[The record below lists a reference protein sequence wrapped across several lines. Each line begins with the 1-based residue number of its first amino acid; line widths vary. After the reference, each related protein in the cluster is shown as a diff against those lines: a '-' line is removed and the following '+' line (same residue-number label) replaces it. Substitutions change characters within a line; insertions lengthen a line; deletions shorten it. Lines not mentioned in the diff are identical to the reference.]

1 MVTSPLWTDRDD
13 DMIKAG
19 RYHERPAMMP
29 IEIAEVMLKM
39 IESKEYSGGTVVLKT
54 KEVEKVVE
62 KGYDQRSESD
72 DPAPR
77 LAPDL
82 SRVRSVL
89 ENDRGVPWKP

>member
-1 MVTSPLWTDRDD
+1 
-13 DMIKAG
+13 
-19 RYHERPAMMP
+19 MMP

-39 IESKEYSGGTVVLKT
+39 IENKDYSCGTVVLKP

-62 KGYDQRSESD
+62 KGYDQRSEAD

-82 SRVRSVL
+82 SRIRSVL
-89 ENDRGVPWKP
+89 ERDRGVPWNPDAAP